1 MHTLYNRQAPFMKLT
16 ISARLGLGFGLVLA
30 AMATGTLLLSSSLS
44 AVRQQAA
51 RIHDETLPLADVA
64 AHMQFA
70 SVDVQQFLTDVS
82 ATGEEDGFGE
92 AEEAAKGFRKDVAK
106 FKEFARAH
114 GDDALRREIETMASD
129 FEAMYAV
136 GVRMAKV
143 YIKDG
148 REAGNALME
157 DFDARTT
164 ALAKR
169 INPLKENQFAAT
181 DAQVAT
187 VVASLASDLHLQY
200 LLLAIS
206 LVIGAGTASL
216 VSRSILRQLGGEPET
231 VADIAREVA
240 AGRFENVQA
249 VCSSLRHDCGVMA
262 VMAEMAEKLR
272 GLFQDI
278 EAGEQA
284 AEAKSAE
291 AEQSRREAEEATVRA
306 ERARL
311 EGMAEA
317 STQLEDLADVVAR
330 AGNALTDRV
339 AMVSNGAGR
348 QRDRTASTA
357 TAMEELSATV
367 VEVAQNA
374 GRAATS
380 AQAAREGAHE
390 GLAATDEVT
399 RSIDRVRELSEG
411 LKAGLDALGERAKGI
426 GAIMGVISDIADQT
440 NLLALNAAIEAA
452 RAGDAGRGFAVV
464 ADEVRK
470 LAEKTM
476 QATGEVATVV
486 TAIDGAVRENVA
498 GMDTAVAAVAATTEL
513 AGKSGESLRQI
524 VAMTEKTTEEI
535 GLIATATDQQTAAS
549 DEINRALA
557 DISLVSEETAQGMDD
572 AKEELDRLSQSAA
585 SLASLIDGLRRQTP
599 QALPR

>member
-1 MHTLYNRQAPFMKLT
+1 MKLT

-30 AMATGTLLLSSSLS
+30 AMATSTLLLSSSLS

-51 RIHDETLPLADVA
+51 HIHDETLPLADVA
-64 AHMQFA
+64 ARMQFA

-92 AEEAAKGFRKDVAK
+92 AEEAAKGFHDGVAK
-106 FKEFARAH
+106 FKGIARAR
-114 GDDALRREIETMASD
+114 GDDALRREIEAIASD

-136 GVRMAKV
+136 GVRMARS

-148 REAGNALME
+148 REAGNVLME

-169 INPLKENQFAAT
+169 INPLKESQFAAT
-181 DAQVAT
+181 DAQVAA

-206 LVIGAGTASL
+206 LVIGAGTAWL
-216 VSRSILRQLGGEPET
+216 VSRGILRQLGGEPET

-262 VMAEMAEKLR
+262 VMAEMAGKLR

-278 EAGEQA
+278 EAGKQA

-291 AEQSRREAEEATVRA
+291 AEKSRREAEEATARA

-317 STQLEDLADVVAR
+317 ATQLEDLADVVAR

-339 AMVSNGAGR
+339 AMVSDGAGR
-348 QRDRTASTA
+348 QRDRTTSTA

-367 VEVAQNA
+367 MEVAQNA
-374 GRAATS
+374 GRAAES

-411 LKAGLDALGERAKGI
+411 LKTGLDALGERAKGI

-476 QATGEVATVV
+476 QATGEVAAVV

-513 AGKSGESLRQI
+513 AGKSGQSLRQI

>member
-1 MHTLYNRQAPFMKLT
+1 MKLT

-64 AHMQFA
+64 ARMQFA

-92 AEEAAKGFRKDVAK
+92 AEEAAKGFQEGVAK
-106 FKEFARAH
+106 FKEIARAR
-114 GDDALRREIETMASD
+114 GDDALRRETEAIASD

-136 GVRMAKV
+136 GVRMAKA

-148 REAGNALME
+148 REAGNVLME

-169 INPLKENQFAAT
+169 INPLKEKQFAAT

-206 LVIGAGTASL
+206 LVIGAGTAWL

-262 VMAEMAEKLR
+262 VMVEMAEKLR
-272 GLFQDI
+272 GLFHDI
-278 EAGEQA
+278 EAEKQA
-284 AEAKSAE
+284 AETKSTE
-291 AEQSRREAEEATVRA
+291 AEQSRREAVEATARA

-317 STQLEDLADVVAR
+317 ATQLEDLADVVAR

-339 AMVSNGAGR
+339 AMVSDGAGR

-374 GRAATS
+374 GRAAAS

-390 GLAATDEVT
+390 GLAATNEVT

-498 GMDTAVAAVAATTEL
+498 GMDKAVAAVAATTEL
-513 AGKSGESLRQI
+513 AGKSGQSLRQI
-524 VAMTEKTTEEI
+524 VAMAEKTTEEI

>member
-1 MHTLYNRQAPFMKLT
+1 MKLT

-30 AMATGTLLLSSSLS
+30 AMATSTLLLSTSLS

-51 RIHDETLPLADVA
+51 HIHDETLPLADVA
-64 AHMQFA
+64 ARMQFA

-92 AEEAAKGFRKDVAK
+92 AEEAAKGFHDGVAK
-106 FKEFARAH
+106 FKGIARAR
-114 GDDALRREIETMASD
+114 GDDALRREIEAIASD

-136 GVRMAKV
+136 GVRMARS

-148 REAGNALME
+148 REAGNVLME

-169 INPLKENQFAAT
+169 INPLKESQFAAT
-181 DAQVAT
+181 DAQVAA

-206 LVIGAGTASL
+206 LVIGAGTAWL
-216 VSRSILRQLGGEPET
+216 VSRGILRQLGGEPET

-262 VMAEMAEKLR
+262 VMAEMAGKLR

-278 EAGEQA
+278 EAGKQA

-291 AEQSRREAEEATVRA
+291 AEKSRREAEEATARA

-317 STQLEDLADVVAR
+317 ATQLEDLADVVAR

-339 AMVSNGAGR
+339 AMVSDGAGR
-348 QRDRTASTA
+348 QRDRTTSTA

-367 VEVAQNA
+367 MEVAQNA
-374 GRAATS
+374 GRAAES

-411 LKAGLDALGERAKGI
+411 LKTGLDALGERAKGI

-476 QATGEVATVV
+476 QATGEVAAVV

-513 AGKSGESLRQI
+513 AGKSGQSLRQI

>member
-1 MHTLYNRQAPFMKLT
+1 MKLT

-30 AMATGTLLLSSSLS
+30 AMATSTLLLSTSLS

-51 RIHDETLPLADVA
+51 HIHDETLPLADVA
-64 AHMQFA
+64 ARMQFA

-92 AEEAAKGFRKDVAK
+92 AEEAAKGFHDGVAK
-106 FKEFARAH
+106 FKGIARAR
-114 GDDALRREIETMASD
+114 GDDALRREIEAIASD

-136 GVRMAKV
+136 GVRMARS

-148 REAGNALME
+148 REAGNVLME

-169 INPLKENQFAAT
+169 INPLKESQFAAT
-181 DAQVAT
+181 DAQVAA

-206 LVIGAGTASL
+206 LVIGAGTAWL
-216 VSRSILRQLGGEPET
+216 VSRGILRQLGGEPET

-262 VMAEMAEKLR
+262 VMAEMAGKLR

-278 EAGEQA
+278 EAGKQA

-291 AEQSRREAEEATVRA
+291 AEKSRREAEEATARA

-317 STQLEDLADVVAR
+317 ATQLEDLADVVAR

-339 AMVSNGAGR
+339 AMVSDGAGR
-348 QRDRTASTA
+348 QRDRTTSTA

-367 VEVAQNA
+367 MEVAQNA
-374 GRAATS
+374 GRAAES

-411 LKAGLDALGERAKGI
+411 LKTGLDALGERAKGI

-452 RAGDAGRGFAVV
+452 RAGEAGRGFAVV

-476 QATGEVATVV
+476 QATGEVAAVV

-513 AGKSGESLRQI
+513 AGKSGQSLRQI

>member
-1 MHTLYNRQAPFMKLT
+1 MKLT

-44 AVRQQAA
+44 AVRGQAT
-51 RIHDETLPLADVA
+51 RIHDETLPMADVA
-64 AHMQFA
+64 ARMQFA

-82 ATGEEDGFGE
+82 ATGQEDGFGE
-92 AEEAAKGFRKDVAK
+92 AEEAAKGFRDGVAK
-106 FKEFARAH
+106 FKEVARAR
-114 GDDALRREIETMASD
+114 GDDALRREIEAIASD

-136 GVRMAKV
+136 GVRMAKA

-148 REAGNALME
+148 REAGNVLME

-181 DAQVAT
+181 DAQVAA
-187 VVASLASDLHLQY
+187 VVAALASDLRLQY
-200 LLLAIS
+200 LLLAVS
-206 LVIGAGTASL
+206 LVIGAGSAWL
-216 VSRSILRQLGGEPET
+216 VSRGIVRQLGGEPET

-240 AGRFENVQA
+240 AGRFENVRT
-249 VCSSLRHDCGVMA
+249 VCASLRHDCGVMA
-262 VMAEMAEKLR
+262 VMVEMAEKLR
-272 GLFQDI
+272 GLFRDI
-278 EAGEQA
+278 EAEKQA

-291 AEQSRREAEEATVRA
+291 AEQSRREAEEATARA

-317 STQLEDLADVVAR
+317 ATQLEDLADVVAR

-339 AMVSNGAGR
+339 ALVSDGAGR
-348 QRDRTASTA
+348 QRDRTTSTA

-374 GRAATS
+374 GRATES

-426 GAIMGVISDIADQT
+426 ATIMGVISDIADQT

-513 AGKSGESLRQI
+513 AGKSGASLRQI

-572 AKEELDRLSQSAA
+572 AKEELDRLSRSAA
-585 SLASLIDGLRRQTP
+585 SLASLIEDLRRQTP

>member
-1 MHTLYNRQAPFMKLT
+1 MKLT

-30 AMATGTLLLSSSLS
+30 AMATSTLLLSSSLS

-51 RIHDETLPLADVA
+51 HIHDETLPLADVA
-64 AHMQFA
+64 ARMQFA

-92 AEEAAKGFRKDVAK
+92 AEEAAKGFHDGVAK
-106 FKEFARAH
+106 FKGIARAR
-114 GDDALRREIETMASD
+114 GDDALRREIEAIASD

-136 GVRMAKV
+136 GVRMARS

-148 REAGNALME
+148 REAGNVLME

-169 INPLKENQFAAT
+169 INPLKESQFAAT
-181 DAQVAT
+181 DAQVAA

-206 LVIGAGTASL
+206 LVIGAGTAWL
-216 VSRSILRQLGGEPET
+216 VSRGILRQLGGEPET

-262 VMAEMAEKLR
+262 VMAEMAGKLR

-278 EAGEQA
+278 EAGKQA

-291 AEQSRREAEEATVRA
+291 AEKSRREAEEATARA

-317 STQLEDLADVVAR
+317 ATQLEDLADVVAR

-339 AMVSNGAGR
+339 AMVSDGAGR
-348 QRDRTASTA
+348 QRDRTTSTA

-367 VEVAQNA
+367 MEVAQNA
-374 GRAATS
+374 GRAAES

-411 LKAGLDALGERAKGI
+411 LKTGLDALGERAKGI

-452 RAGDAGRGFAVV
+452 RAGEAGRGFAVV

-476 QATGEVATVV
+476 QATGEVAAVV

-513 AGKSGESLRQI
+513 AGKSGQSLRQI